1 MIASLSQIGRCD
13 RFCVGFITRTRKA
26 LWWNNGFFFHLS
38 VICESAMGWYCYT
51 KRVHLAC
58 NALWIMVICFFF
70 LSRRGGRN
78 FQKWIRFQP
87 IRVTHIVFSCILLQG
102 DREWNFG
109 LSYRRI
115 HTDPQIVTG
124 KANERFVSMLSA
136 KKQRKH
142 STTSRVSPYISS
154 VLQLLLVFV
163 NVTHLILISTDSR
176 LKLLSFETCVVL
188 GQIEANCH

>member
-26 LWWNNGFFFHLS
+26 LWWNKWFFFPSFGHLRIS
-38 VICESAMGWYCYT
+38 DGFVLLHKKGAFGVQCSLNNGYLLI
-51 KRVHLAC
+51 L
-58 NALWIMVICFFF
+58 N
-70 LSRRGGRN
+70 RRGGRN
-78 FQKWIRFQP
+78 VQKWIRFQP
-87 IRVTHIVFSCILLQG
+87 IRVTHIVFSCILLQA

-124 KANERFVSMLSA
+124 KANERFVSTPSA

>member
-1 MIASLSQIGRCD
+1 MVFFPSFGHLRISDGFVLLHKKKGAFGMQCSL
-13 RFCVGFITRTRKA
+13 
-26 LWWNNGFFFHLS
+26 NNGDLL
-38 VICESAMGWYCYT
+38 I
-51 KRVHLAC
+51 
-58 NALWIMVICFFF
+58 

-87 IRVTHIVFSCILLQG
+87 IRVTHIVFSCILLQA

-124 KANERFVSMLSA
+124 KANERFVSTPSA

-188 GQIEANCH
+188 GQIEANCL